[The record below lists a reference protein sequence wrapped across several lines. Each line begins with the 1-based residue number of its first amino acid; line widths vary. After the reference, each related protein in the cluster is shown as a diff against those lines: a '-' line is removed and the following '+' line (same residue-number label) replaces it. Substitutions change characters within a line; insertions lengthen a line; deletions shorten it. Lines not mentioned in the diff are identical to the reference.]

1 MEWRPVSAQA
11 DFHGVIFA
19 IVASWLTRPCSRH
32 DRMHAQSAE
41 TSLRTS
47 AASLPPTHPSL
58 PLSSRRGV
66 LRSLFP
72 YSLSFA
78 TLSLQRARETTLD
91 DGGDGIKRILSSFSL
106 SLSLSGVLKP
116 RAVSFWQRWPK
127 ISLDDW
133 QFFFFFSR
141 GELLWLI

>member
-1 MEWRPVSAQA
+1 
-11 DFHGVIFA
+11 
-19 IVASWLTRPCSRH
+19 
-32 DRMHAQSAE
+32 MHAQSAE

-133 QFFFFFSR
+133 QFFFFFFSR
-141 GELLWLI
+141 GITLTDLRNSQRAIFNVALHRIETYIEIDVS

>member
-1 MEWRPVSAQA
+1 
-11 DFHGVIFA
+11 
-19 IVASWLTRPCSRH
+19 
-32 DRMHAQSAE
+32 MHAQSAE

-91 DGGDGIKRILSSFSL
+91 DGSDGIKRILSSFSL
-106 SLSLSGVLKP
+106 SLSL
-116 RAVSFWQRWPK
+116 W
-127 ISLDDW
+127 SLEAARGLILAEVAENFIRRLAI
-133 QFFFFFSR
+133 FFFFFSR
-141 GELLWLI
+141 GELL